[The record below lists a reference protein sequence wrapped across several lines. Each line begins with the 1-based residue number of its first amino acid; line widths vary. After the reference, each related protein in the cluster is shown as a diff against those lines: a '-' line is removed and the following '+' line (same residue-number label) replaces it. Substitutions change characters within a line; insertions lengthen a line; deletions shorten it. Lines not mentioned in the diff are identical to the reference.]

1 MTVRRT
7 LRIAALAAAALAP
20 LGCISPLMKAE
31 RTDDPL
37 LRTAYECDL
46 AVRKNPYLGVAA
58 PGFLVAEHL
67 EDKCIKARG
76 AEPRRANL
84 FE

>member
-1 MTVRRT
+1 MTGRSL
-7 LRIAALAAAALAP
+7 LRLAVLGVTALAP

-31 RTDDPL
+31 RSDDPL

-46 AVRKNPYLGVAA
+46 AVRRNPYLGVAS
-58 PGFLVAEHL
+58 PGFLIAEHL
-67 EDKCIKARG
+67 EDRCIKARG